1 MNYVLE
7 VNNLTKTYG
16 KKQILNQVQFQIYEG
31 CITGFIGINGAG
43 KTTTIKSLLGLIKP
57 EQGEIK
63 IFGMDLKEHEKEI
76 KERIGVVFDNGY
88 LYDDLS
94 ILDMK
99 RILASAYKD
108 WDEGKFQNFMERFSL
123 NTKEKIRNLSK
134 GMRMKCALAYALSH
148 HADLLIMD
156 EPTSGLDPR
165 VRKQLL
171 DILKEFVE
179 EEGKSVFFST
189 HITNDLDKVADEI
202 VMIHEGKILFQE
214 EKDSLLDKHAL
225 VKGDKKWLDQNTR
238 GFFLN
243 LEEKGFHFEGIT
255 DHRKQIRELMPE
267 AVIEK
272 PNMED
277 IMLAYSNLSV

>member
-99 RILASAYKD
+99 RILASAYKN

-123 NTKEKIRNLSK
+123 NTKEKICNLSK